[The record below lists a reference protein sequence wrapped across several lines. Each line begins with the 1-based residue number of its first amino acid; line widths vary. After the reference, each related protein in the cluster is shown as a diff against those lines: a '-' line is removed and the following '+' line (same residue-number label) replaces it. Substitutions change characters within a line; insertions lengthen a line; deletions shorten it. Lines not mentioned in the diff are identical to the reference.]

1 MGDRRQVDVVI
12 VGAGMAGLCASLAAL
27 EQEARV
33 ITLEKGAR
41 PGGSMRLSGGVIW
54 TFSSKALLHEE
65 IPDGNHAL
73 QDLVVGN
80 LNDGLTWLERL
91 GVPFVSERELMWFG
105 KGRVT
110 NPPDLTAILTDRMRA
125 LGGDLMLGTPMDT
138 IQYDDGAVRGV
149 RASGPGGTIDIEAG
163 AVVLATGGFQG
174 NPELLARY
182 VTPYADKVYLRSNP
196 WSTGDGFMAATRV
209 GAAATVGMQAFYG
222 HALPAPPTRFA
233 ATEFLDLTQRYGPLA
248 VAINLDGRRFTD
260 ESAGTG
266 EEHLNQAIARQ
277 REATA
282 VYIVD
287 AEIADMSYFG
297 SVKPTVVIQRVR
309 ERNGPVIERG
319 TLEELCTALAD
330 YGVTGV
336 KALETLREY
345 TVALTNGT
353 ADQLDPP
360 RRKNL
365 FPLVKPPFTAV
376 AVRSGITFTGGGLAV
391 DTDMRVLR
399 RSASCSTLPL
409 VFVESAE
416 ANLCP
421 VPNVYAAGCDVG
433 NISDLGYI
441 GGLATA
447 LTTGRI
453 AGRAAAVCALSGD
466 QASR

>member
-1 MGDRRQVDVVI
+1 MQ
-12 VGAGMAGLCASLAAL
+12 
-27 EQEARV
+27 
-33 ITLEKGAR
+33 
-41 PGGSMRLSGGVIW
+41 
-54 TFSSKALLHEE
+54 
-65 IPDGNHAL
+65 
-73 QDLVVGN
+73 
-80 LNDGLTWLERL
+80 
-91 GVPFVSERELMWFG
+91 
-105 KGRVT
+105 
-110 NPPDLTAILTDRMRA
+110 A
-125 LGGDLMLGTPMDT
+125 LGGELILGTPMDT
-138 IQYDDGAVRGV
+138 IRYDDGAVRGV
-149 RASGPGGTIDIEAG
+149 RASGPGRTIDIEAG

-174 NPELLARY
+174 NPELLSRY
-182 VTPYADKVYLRSNP
+182 VTPYADKVYLRANP
-196 WSTGDGFMAATRV
+196 WSTGDGFMAATRI

-222 HALPAPPTRFA
+222 HALPAPPTHFT
-233 ATEFLDLTQRYGPLA
+233 ATEFLDVSQRYGPLG
-248 VAINLDGRRFTD
+248 VAINLDGRRFID
-260 ESAGTG
+260 ESAGTRDV
-266 EEHLNQAIARQ
+266 HLNQAIAMQ

-297 SVKPTVVIQRVR
+297 YMKPAIAIQRVR
-309 ERNGPVIERG
+309 ERNGPVIERD

-330 YGVTGV
+330 WGITGV

-360 RRKNL
+360 RRKHR
-365 FPLVKPPFTAV
+365 FPLATPPFTAV
-376 AVRSGITFTGGGLAV
+376 AVRPGITFTCGGLAV

-409 VFVESAE
+409 VFAEPAE

-433 NISDLGYI
+433 NISDLDYI

-453 AGRAAAVCALSGD
+453 AGRAAALCALSGD
-466 QASR
+466 HTSTAYRSK